1 VNTFFHRLSR
11 ILWGGIV
18 ILMVSLAIYVSVGRL
33 LTANVAGY
41 RTEILRELNAR
52 VPFTVEAQQVSAE
65 WKSFTPVIV
74 LTGLR
79 LSVPGSSD
87 PPLELSEGRIGIDG
101 LNSLRTLSLQMTRVE
116 LTDLSLHGELSR
128 DGALS
133 LTGFDGGGGETA
145 EQLREFLLHIELVA
159 LRNNRLILTVPGGEV
174 RDLGLDLLLS
184 RDGSQRKVEATLTST
199 RGAHIVVVAEGVGD
213 PFRPELFSGRVYAD
227 IQATDL
233 GAIKDLL
240 VDQSTPV
247 WADGAIDLQLWL
259 AWDKGNPSVEAR
271 IEGRDLLVVGQNS
284 SWQVPL
290 DHVALQARL
299 VQHRN
304 RWTLFVADLHLENG
318 EVSVTLPRI
327 QLDTWDKALRLRAS
341 DIPLEPIN
349 ALIADQKV
357 VPDSLREVFAAL
369 HPRGRLSSLQLS
381 IGDTDQPTIDWEV
394 EANFEA
400 VAVDSFKGAPGITSA
415 TGYTQISP
423 DGGFVLLDSQMLTLA
438 FPAIYPEPL
447 HFEEL
452 HGTVHL
458 DWDADSFN
466 LASGLLTTQGEEG
479 EAKVLFGVSIPR
491 VPNEIGIEMNL
502 LVGLGS
508 THPTHRVK
516 YIPSV
521 LNASLRTWLD
531 DSIGEG
537 VIEQGAFLWR
547 GSLRKNSA
555 PLHTIQLA
563 FNVADTQL
571 SYHPQWPPVQV
582 EEGIVLIDD
591 SEVSVW
597 ADRASLL
604 ESKVE
609 GLSVETRL
617 NAQGQITLALDGR
630 ILGPAADGLKVLNES
645 PLSGIVGPAFV
656 DWTVNGELE
665 TDLALRLN
673 LSDKSIA
680 PWVDVTTRWR
690 DVDLMVMPGNLP
702 VNAVNGEFDYS
713 TTHGFS
719 SRALVGELW
728 GKTVSA
734 RLEQHHRTGG
744 KVYDPATSVLDVELA
759 TEVDMADVRR
769 WLQLE
774 LLAFVS
780 GQTAADIGI
789 RFSPGESPVLSVDSD
804 LQGVSLDLPQPW
816 KKGGDESR
824 QLHLEMTLAQ
834 GGIPLSLD
842 LGEELKFRLDIA
854 DGAVHSGALGINVEP
869 PPVQEDVLRVTG
881 HASLIQGDEW
891 LGFVTKYFSEGESAS
906 LVERD
911 KAAMSS
917 AEVVSGEVAD
927 NGSDGLANGLQAL
940 SLEVVVDAVQA
951 DTLVI
956 QAQELENVVLSLD
969 LKRDLLRAS
978 LETDWLRGALSL
990 ARDGGPSHLAIE
1002 YLDLDRLPD
1011 FKLSDE
1017 GSGSGRDLQV
1027 VDITLNNLFQ
1037 SEQRLGEL
1045 SFELHGQDDVLTA
1058 RKITGELAGLRLGA
1072 ERPGRL
1078 VWHRGQDGNTE
1089 LQASI
1094 DFEDLGRTLGYFGY
1108 EEIVETER
1116 GDFEIDLR
1124 WPGAPQE
1131 FSLREGQGSMQVK
1144 IGSGSFLEVTSGAAG
1159 ALRVVS
1165 ILNLADIVR
1174 RLSLSHMFESGIPFE
1189 SVDGEIFFHAGTLE
1203 VARMDVK
1210 GSSSFQFSGVSDVE
1224 SQSLSGELVAT
1235 LPVARNLPWIAAL
1248 AASLPV
1254 AAGVFVV
1261 SKVFSKQM
1269 NRLSSAVYSISGSW
1283 NEPQVNFDHI
1293 FDNSTQGATGAASIG
1308 AGKSGDAIPGS
1319 AAEGEDR
1326 PAAVDISVP
1335 AQSVSP

>member
-1 VNTFFHRLSR
+1 MNTFFHRLSR
-11 ILWGGIV
+11 TLWGGIV
-18 ILMVSLAIYVSVGRL
+18 ILIVSLAIYVSVGRL
-33 LTANVAGY
+33 VTANVAGY
-41 RTEILRELNAR
+41 RNEILRELNAR
-52 VPFTVEAQQVSAE
+52 VPFTVEAQQVSAQ

-79 LSVPGSSD
+79 LSFPGSSD

-128 DGALS
+128 DGTLS
-133 LTGFDGGGGETA
+133 LTGFGGSGGEMA

-159 LRNNRLILTVPGGEV
+159 LRNNRLILTMPGGEV

-184 RDGSQRKVEATLTST
+184 RDGSQRRVEATLTST
-199 RGAHIVVVAEGVGD
+199 RGARIVVLAEGVGD

-227 IQATDL
+227 IQSTDL

-240 VDQSTPV
+240 VDQSLPA
-247 WADGAIDLQLWL
+247 WADGAIDLQLWF

-304 RWTLFVADLHLENG
+304 RWTLFVADLQVENG
-318 EVSVTLPRI
+318 EVSVTLPRL
-327 QLDTWDKALRLRAS
+327 QLDAWDNALRVRAS
-341 DIPLEPIN
+341 DISLEPIN
-349 ALIADQKV
+349 ALIADQEA

-381 IGDTDQPTIDWEV
+381 IGDIDQPTIDWEV

-415 TGYTQISP
+415 TGYTQIVP
-423 DGGFVLLDSQMLTLA
+423 DGGVVVLDSQMLTLA
-438 FPAIYPEPL
+438 FPAIYREPL
-447 HFEEL
+447 HFEDL
-452 HGTVHL
+452 YGTVHL
-458 DWDADSFN
+458 DWDADTFS

-479 EAKVLFGVSIPR
+479 EAKVLFGLNIPR
-491 VPNEIGIEMNL
+491 APNEIGIEMNL

-516 YIPSV
+516 YIPYV
-521 LNASLRTWLD
+521 LNASLLTWLD

-597 ADRASLL
+597 ANRASLL
-604 ESKVE
+604 ESAVE

-630 ILGPAADGLKVLNES
+630 ILGPAADGLRVLNES

-690 DVDLMVMPGNLP
+690 NVDLMVMPGNLP
-702 VNAVNGEFDYS
+702 VKAVNGEFDYS

-719 SRALVGELW
+719 SKALVGELW

-734 RLEQHHRTGG
+734 RLEQHHRTGE
-744 KVYDPATSVLDVELA
+744 KAYDPATSVLDVELA

-780 GQTAADIGI
+780 GQTAADVGI
-789 RFSPGESPVLSVDSD
+789 RFSPGESPMLSVDSD

-816 KKGGDESR
+816 KKGEDESR

-854 DGAVHSGALGINVEP
+854 DGAVHSGVLGINVEP

-906 LVERD
+906 
-911 KAAMSS
+911 M
-917 AEVVSGEVAD
+917 EVVI
-927 NGSDGLANGLQAL
+927 
-940 SLEVVVDAVQA
+940 DAVQA
-951 DTLVI
+951 DTLLI
-956 QAQELENVVLSLD
+956 QEQELENVVFSLD
-969 LKRDLLRAS
+969 LKRALLSAS
-978 LETDWLRGALSL
+978 LETDWLRGDLSL
-990 ARDGGPSHLAIE
+990 ARNGGPSHLAIE

-1011 FKLSDE
+1011 FKLSGE
-1017 GSGSGRDLQV
+1017 GSESGRDLQV
-1027 VDITLNNLFQ
+1027 VDVTLNNLFQ

-1045 SFELHGQDDVLTA
+1045 SFELHGQDDVFTA

-1078 VWHRGQDGNTE
+1078 VWHRGQHGNTE
-1089 LQASI
+1089 LQTSI
-1094 DFEDLGRTLGYFGY
+1094 DFEDLGHTLGYFGY

-1116 GDFEIDLR
+1116 GDFELDLR

-1144 IGSGSFLEVTSGAAG
+1144 IGSGSFLEATSGAAG

-1283 NEPQVNFDHI
+1283 NDPQVNFDHI

-1308 AGKSGDAIPGS
+1308 AGKSGGAIPGS
-1319 AAEGEDR
+1319 AVGGEDR

-1335 AQSVSP
+1335 AQPVSP